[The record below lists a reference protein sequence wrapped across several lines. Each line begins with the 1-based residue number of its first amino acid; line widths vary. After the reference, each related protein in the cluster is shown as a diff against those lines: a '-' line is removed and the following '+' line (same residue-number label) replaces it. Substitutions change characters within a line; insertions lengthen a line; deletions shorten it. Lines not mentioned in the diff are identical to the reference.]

1 LGRPRTTKDP
11 AKTAIRIND
20 ECKKILDMQKGSN
33 ENYGITVLR
42 LIKEAIS
49 NKKKAREL
57 DERVYLLEQEIKN
70 MQWEINY
77 LEEGNQGH
85 LRVQGQLKM
94 DIFNLQAKLA
104 EREKIV

>member
-1 LGRPRTTKDP
+1 MARPKTTQDP
-11 AKTAIRIND
+11 AKTAIRINE
-20 ECKKILDMQKGSN
+20 ECKKILDMQKRFN

-42 LIKEAIS
+42 LIKEAVE
-49 NKKKAREL
+49 NKKKAKDL
-57 DERVYLLEQEIKN
+57 DERVYLLEQEVKN
-70 MQWEINY
+70 MLWEIEY

-85 LRVQGQLKM
+85 QRTEERLKL